1 MVDHIDI
8 SLNEMMEKAEAAA
21 KGYFREGLNCSECVF
36 QSFLDL
42 GLTDLPK
49 EVIALSSGFGGGIGM
64 TKNTCGALLGA
75 AMAVASVKG
84 RKDPRAKE
92 TMDERVEELYGEG
105 GIYSIF
111 SSLVGEFEEKY
122 GTLSC
127 RELTDRFPD
136 WHSRERKK
144 NCQSIVG
151 YAAALSVEVAKK

>member
-1 MVDHIDI
+1 MADNNEMNVE
-8 SLNEMMEKAEAAA
+8 EMMERAETAA

-42 GLTDLPK
+42 GLTDLPR

-75 AMAVASVKG
+75 AMSVAAVKG
-84 RKDPRAKE
+84 RKDTKAKDDIE
-92 TMDERVEELYGEG
+92 ERIDELYGEG

-122 GTLSC
+122 GTVSC
-127 RELTDRFPD
+127 KRITDVFPD

-151 YAAALSVEVAKK
+151 YAAALGVKYALK

>member
-1 MVDHIDI
+1 MAEPNESNIE
-8 SLNEMMEKAEAAA
+8 EMMEKAEAAA

-42 GLTDLPK
+42 GLTDLPR

-75 AMAVASVKG
+75 AMSVAAVKG
-84 RKDPRAKE
+84 RKDPKAKE
-92 TMDERVEELYGEG
+92 SMDERIEELYGEG

-111 SSLVGEFEEKY
+111 SSLVKEFEEKY
-122 GTLSC
+122 GTVSC
-127 RELTDRFPD
+127 KEITDVFPD

-151 YAAALSVEVAKK
+151 YAAALGVKYALK